1 MDFAGEHTIRNG
13 SSLAHGEGVHST
25 KVECRGRL
33 GVHTWRGGLPSPSS
47 RPCFLPLSVEVQE
60 METGVVDGVP
70 VSLDV
75 DLAISLFTKARTLA

>member
-33 GVHTWRGGLPSPSS
+33 GVHTWRRGLPSPSS

-60 METGVVDGVP
+60 METGVVDV

-75 DLAISLFTKARTLA
+75 ALSISLFTKARTLA